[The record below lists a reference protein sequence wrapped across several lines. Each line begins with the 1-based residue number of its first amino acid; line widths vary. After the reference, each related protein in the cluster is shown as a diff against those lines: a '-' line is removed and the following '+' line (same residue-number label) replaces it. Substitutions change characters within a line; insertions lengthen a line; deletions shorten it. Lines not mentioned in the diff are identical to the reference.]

1 MMTNIQFGV
10 QVGINLLNNVKF
22 NVRLI
27 DIFHQKKGFS
37 NSFIGFADLT
47 FSNALDAQ
55 HTKVDEFTTASIV
68 KESNATMS
76 SRNVSTEGI

>member
-1 MMTNIQFGV
+1 MFFK
-10 QVGINLLNNVKF
+10 L
-22 NVRLI
+22 
-27 DIFHQKKGFS
+27 IFHQKNDFS